1 MTQSGGNRRPQ
12 SQCSSVVFVHIVRL
26 TRYVARRIQA
36 ASRRKAAKA
45 TVDAIR
51 RQKQVEHNA
60 AVSIQCFW
68 RRKMAERA
76 LERRKAAQRLE
87 KRRAAALE
95 IQVRVAAAGASLRC
109 TSPSKWLCRQSG
121 EGELLANGCTESGR
135 GGKRRHAVFTP
146 KYSITG
152 LTTPTDTCT
161 TTR

>member
-109 TSPSKWLCRQSG
+109 TSPS
-121 EGELLANGCTESGR
+121 NGCADKVERASCSQVAAQR
-135 GGKRRHAVFTP
+135 AEEVEKGGTQSSPRSVR
-146 KYSITG
+146 
-152 LTTPTDTCT
+152 
-161 TTR
+161 

>member
-1 MTQSGGNRRPQ
+1 
-12 SQCSSVVFVHIVRL
+12 
-26 TRYVARRIQA
+26 
-36 ASRRKAAKA
+36 
-45 TVDAIR
+45 
-51 RQKQVEHNA
+51 
-60 AVSIQCFW
+60 
-68 RRKMAERA
+68 MAERA

-109 TSPSKWLCRQSG
+109 TSPSNGCRQNG

-152 LTTPTDTCT
+152 LTTPTDTCM